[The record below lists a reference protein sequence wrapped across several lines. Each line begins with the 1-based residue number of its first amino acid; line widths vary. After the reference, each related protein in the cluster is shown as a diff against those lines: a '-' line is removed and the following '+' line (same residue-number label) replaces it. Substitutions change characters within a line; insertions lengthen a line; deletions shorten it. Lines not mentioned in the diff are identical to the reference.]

1 MRLQALFARAA
12 FAVRTAAFALLLG
25 TATSATAQS
34 AGSNRFIPMF
44 LVYYG
49 GGPALVASDAARL
62 AKFDLLDI
70 DRFRY
75 NSISPTTWSAI
86 KALNPNIGIYLYE
99 MGSESQ
105 NYMDSTAVIS
115 INGLGRFN
123 VSRGHSMGSLNGNHP
138 ELFMLDSTGN
148 RIYNTG
154 FSNVSTN
161 QFWYLMDF
169 GNPTYQAYWIEAIKA
184 DIANQPWLADG
195 VHADNCLTFSAAGG
209 YSATSG
215 KYPTDSAW
223 STAMNDFASAV
234 TAGLHGFGQKLW
246 CNKGSSYVD
255 AGAAAWRALDAS
267 ANPPDVVADEGAFA
281 VAFGPWATQFFP
293 EANWKNQVDVMGAIK
308 NSKVA
313 MFSHTQLAE
322 GGTGT
327 DNWGQAVTYWQT
339 LWYALGSFLLGK
351 NDTLNNAYFGF
362 FGNNASYDRIW
373 WYNEYDKIDLG
384 KALGTY
390 AVTTIGGV
398 NVYSREF
405 EKGYVLVNPTPNN
418 VGAVT
423 LPQPVQQLTHDNL
436 LLALGSIPIVSA
448 IPLSAHN
455 AAIVLKTVV
464 APPVTDTTAPTTP
477 SGLTATAV
485 SPTQIGLSWSAST
498 DNVAVAGYRVYRGG
512 ALLTTVGTATTL
524 QNTGLSPA
532 TSYTYAVQAV
542 DAAGNASGQSAAA
555 SATTPAAPD
564 TTPPSTPGGLA
575 ASAVSSSQINLS
587 WTASTDDVGVTG
599 YLVYRGGALLV
610 TLGAVTSYQNSGLL
624 PSTAYSYTVQAIDA
638 AGNKS
643 GQSPAAGATTLGAV
657 TVPAPDVTAPTT
669 PAGLA
674 ALAVSSSQIN
684 LSWNASTDDVGVTGY
699 RVYRGGALLVTLGAV
714 TSYQDAGLRPSTAY
728 AYAVQA
734 LDAAGNS
741 SGQSLAASASTL
753 ADSKAPSVP
762 TGLKGTAVSSTQIN
776 LSWKA
781 STDNVGVVGYTVY
794 VNNTALTTTTAA
806 SFRQTGL
813 TPGTTYSYSVSA
825 FDAAGNN
832 SASTAAVSVK
842 TKARRLAR
850 ADFDG
855 NGKSDIVWRNSATG
869 DNAMWLMNGAAVASS
884 ATFSTIADF
893 AWSIAGVGD
902 FDGDGKADILWRN
915 ATAGVAH
922 VWLMGG
928 SAILSDIA
936 VGSQADSAWSVAG
949 VGDFDGDGKADILW
963 RNSASGGMM
972 IWLMNGGTVSAAA
985 TGVATAIDAIWA
997 VAGVADF
1004 DGDGKADVLWRNS
1017 ATGENMLWLMN
1028 GGVIASGVA
1037 VKAIPDLT
1045 WTVAGTDDFDGDG
1058 KADILWRN
1066 TATGQDTVWLM
1077 NGAAVRSSA
1086 AIWAVADQ
1094 SWSVAGTGDF
1104 DGDGKADILW
1114 RNTATG
1120 QDAIWFM
1127 NGATA
1132 SSGPFTA
1139 TMADFGWSVALP

>member
-1 MRLQALFARAA
+1 MQLQTLFARVA
-12 FAVRTAAFALLLG
+12 FAVHAAAFALLLG
-25 TATSATAQS
+25 TATSVLGQS

-86 KALNPNIGIYLYE
+86 KSLNPNIGIYLYE

-105 NYMDSTAVIS
+105 NYMDSTAVVS
-115 INGLGRFN
+115 INGLGRYN

-138 ELFMLDSTGN
+138 ELFLLDSSGN

-169 GNPTYQAYWIEAIKA
+169 GNPTYQAYWIEAVKT
-184 DIANQPWLADG
+184 DIANQPWVADG

-215 KYPTDSAW
+215 KYPTDASW
-223 STAMNDFASAV
+223 STAMNNFASAV
-234 TAGLHGFGQKLW
+234 TVGLHGFGQKLW

-293 EANWKNQVDVMGAIK
+293 ETNWKNQVDVMGTVK

-327 DNWGQAVTYWQT
+327 DNWGQTVTYWQT

-390 AVTTIGGV
+390 TVTTVGGV

-418 VGAVT
+418 VASVT
-423 LPQPVQQLTHDNL
+423 LPQAVQQLTHDNL
-436 LLALGSIPIVSA
+436 LSALSTIPIVSA

-477 SGLTATAV
+477 TGLTVTAV
-485 SPTQIGLSWSAST
+485 SPSQIGLSWSPST
-498 DNVAVAGYRVYRGG
+498 DDVAVTGYRVNRGG
-512 ALLTTVGTATTL
+512 ALLTSVGTVTTL

-532 TSYTYAVQAV
+532 TTYTYTVQAI

-564 TTPPSTPGGLA
+564 TTAPSTPTGLVASASSPSQISLSWASSTDDVAVSGYRVYRGGALLITLGPVTTWQDTGLSPATTYSYAVQAIDAAGNASAQSAAASATTSAPADIIAPSTPGGLT
-575 ASAVSSSQINLS
+575 ASAVSSSQISLS

-599 YLVYRGGALLV
+599 YRVYRNGALLL
-610 TLGAVTSYQNSGLL
+610 TLGAVTRLQNTGLS
-624 PSTAYSYTVQAIDA
+624 PSTAYTYTVQAVDA
-638 AGNKS
+638 AGNAS
-643 GQSPAAGATTLGAV
+643 GQSVAASV
-657 TVPAPDVTAPTT
+657 TT
-669 PAGLA
+669 PAA
-674 ALAVSSSQIN
+674 AD
-684 LSWNASTDDVGVTGY
+684 TT
-699 RVYRGGALLVTLGAV
+699 
-714 TSYQDAGLRPSTAY
+714 
-728 AYAVQA
+728 
-734 LDAAGNS
+734 
-741 SGQSLAASASTL
+741 
-753 ADSKAPSVP
+753 APSVP
-762 TGLKGTAVSSTQIN
+762 AGLRATAASGTQIN
-776 LSWKA
+776 LTWRA
-781 STDNVGVVGYTVY
+781 STDNVAVAGYTVY
-794 VNNTALTTTTAA
+794 VNNTALTTTPAT
-806 SFRQTGL
+806 SFQHVGL
-813 TPGTTYSYSVSA
+813 TPGTTYSYRVSA

-842 TKARRLAR
+842 AKARRLAR

-869 DNAMWLMNGAAVASS
+869 DNAMWLMSGAAVASS
-884 ATFSTIADF
+884 ATFSTLADF
-893 AWSIAGVGD
+893 TWSIAGVGD

-928 SAILSDIA
+928 SVILSDIA
-936 VGSQADSAWSVAG
+936 VGSQADSTWSVAG

-963 RNSASGGMM
+963 RNSASGGMA
-972 IWLMNGGTVSAAA
+972 IWLMNGGTVAAA
-985 TGVATAIDAIWA
+985 PSVATTVDASWA

-1028 GGVIASGVA
+1028 GGAIASAVA
-1037 VKAIPDLT
+1037 VNAMPDLG
-1045 WTVAGTDDFDGDG
+1045 WSIVGTDDFDGDG
-1058 KADILWRN
+1058 RADILWRN
-1066 TATGQDTVWLM
+1066 TATGQNSVWLM

-1086 AIWAVADQ
+1086 AIWAVADP
-1094 SWSVAGTGDF
+1094 SWGVAGTGDF

-1132 SSGPFTA
+1132 SSGPFTG
-1139 TMADFGWSVALP
+1139 TMADPAWSIALP